1 MLWLYLKIWEWE
13 LMFGRAGKAISSKG
27 VRSPCYSTYLPLLSL
42 GRPIPD
48 PPPLQFF
55 KNRKVIFSRNKQQN
69 NSAPLQIFEASY
81 GTVTSDEIPS
91 PMWDLILKGFKR
103 NPTWAFEENKK
114 KQRRCSKHYA
124 INLSVFEVFQF
135 HQIFQ
140 SCPINHTLQG
150 INSENFFKRN

>member
-1 MLWLYLKIWEWE
+1 MFWESRRILRNLHLTVDWHYIGQFCGLLRIYELYPPTLK
-13 LMFGRAGKAISSKG
+13 
-27 VRSPCYSTYLPLLSL
+27 
-42 GRPIPD
+42 
-48 PPPLQFF
+48 
-55 KNRKVIFSRNKQQN
+55 
-69 NSAPLQIFEASY
+69 IFEASY

-114 KQRRCSKHYA
+114 KKQRRCSKHYA

-140 SCPINHTLQG
+140 SCPIHTT
-150 INSENFFKRN
+150 KTVRNKWEKLELIGKEYILFGYSW